1 MKTRHNGELW
11 IKKLQKKYYY
21 WSYFTINFVI
31 ELQLFW
37 WFRFEKKN
45 SNFEQSINVQYFC
58 AFLFQN
64 TPLWPVNH
72 PQWPISSFLAHYCCQ
87 IGNYDSTQKLITE
100 IIISGLKFK
109 TKVLTLGL
117 KYFSG
122 KNLVVEKE
130 NVDSSLPSVI

>member
-1 MKTRHNGELW
+1 MKTWHNGEHW
-11 IKKLQKKYYY
+11 IKKLQKNCYY

-37 WFRFEKKN
+37 WFRFEKKI
-45 SNFEQSINVQYFC
+45 SKFEQSINVQYFC
-58 AFLFQN
+58 AFMFQN

-109 TKVLTLGL
+109 TKVLTSGL
-117 KYFSG
+117 KKFLQKEFSCR
-122 KNLVVEKE
+122 K
-130 NVDSSLPSVI
+130 I

>member
-1 MKTRHNGELW
+1 MKLALL
-11 IKKLQKKYYY
+11 K
-21 WSYFTINFVI
+21 
-31 ELQLFW
+31 
-37 WFRFEKKN
+37 FEKASKFIKN
-45 SNFEQSINVQYFC
+45 LKTSSLREPANVQYFC
-58 AFLFQN
+58 AFLIQN
-64 TPLWPVNH
+64 APLWHVNL